1 MATRATVTGAIFL
14 PITTFTPF
22 RRSHRSHARATVD
35 IVAWA
40 AKTGRRTNVSRI
52 CYLRHALVA
61 CVVCLALAACSKSPK
76 HTLSARAPC
85 EGCNVILISMDT
97 VRADHLGA
105 YGYER
110 DTSPNVDAFAADAV
124 VFENAVS
131 QSSWT
136 LPAHGSMMTGLY
148 PGRLDVTHYPA
159 RRKLPEGVDML
170 AEQLKAAGY
179 ATAGFTGGGFVS
191 AHFGFDRGF
200 DIYSSDGR
208 RFEHNI
214 DEALAWL
221 ELNKDR
227 RFFLFF
233 HGYDAHRP
241 YFSHAV
247 DKKALELSDRS
258 PVEKRGF
265 CVRGNR
271 QRPGPR
277 TLEAIVR
284 FYDASIHMGD
294 RYVGRLL
301 DALREHGLMDES
313 VVLVTS
319 DHGEEFFEHGNWE
332 HGTTLYGEQMR
343 IPLIVKFP
351 GQQRG
356 RRRVGLA
363 QQIDLLPTVL
373 EVAGLA
379 ATGGHAG
386 ASLVGDG
393 DGAPRAAFSYLD
405 LDGIRLESVVDGR
418 YKLIV
423 GRSSTPTA
431 ELYDLVA
438 DPGETDDLFAERP
451 TVAAYLE
458 LLLAEHR
465 ASRTTLAPSAA
476 TAAPELERKLKALGY
491 LR

>member
-1 MATRATVTGAIFL
+1 M
-14 PITTFTPF
+14 
-22 RRSHRSHARATVD
+22 
-35 IVAWA
+35 
-40 AKTGRRTNVSRI
+40 
-52 CYLRHALVA
+52 A

-214 DEALAWL
+214 DEVLAWL

-319 DHGEEFFEHGNWE
+319 DHGEEFFEHGNCDHVRFLYRE
-332 HGTTLYGEQMR
+332 IVNVPFILRVPGMKPARSRVPDVVPASISVPRTLLDLVGVENAM
-343 IPLIVKFP
+343 P
-351 GQQRG
+351 G
-356 RRRVGLA
+356 VSLVP
-363 QQIDLLPTVL
+363 ILD
-373 EVAGLA
+373 
-379 ATGGHAG
+379 G
-386 ASLVGDG
+386 ASNLFGGVFSEADSVLGQLGSRGATVAITGD
-393 DGAPRAAFSYLD
+393 
-405 LDGIRLESVVDGR
+405 R
-418 YKLIV
+418 YKLISYLEE
-423 GRSSTPTA
+423 GSDEA
-431 ELYDLVA
+431 YDLIR
-438 DPGETDDLFAERP
+438 DPGERSVLPESHDFYARRKTLQSWHAALVPLPKRGSALALRTPPPDEEPETEPTPAPRP
-451 TVAAYLE
+451 PAVAARPVDGAKDGE
-458 LLLAEHR
+458 PTPTSTVGGGAEIPKEVQEQLR
-465 ASRTTLAPSAA
+465 S
-476 TAAPELERKLKALGY
+476 LGY
-491 LR
+491 LE